1 MFRSYDLLA
10 ALQQTPS
17 PQLCIGHVKMLMI
30 AQTDAAI
37 PYSNAASMAKKL
49 IITNYKLARK
59 SRTGMN
65 KSNRLNY
72 IKWVL
77 GVAPAGEAS
86 KGTKTFLCIFF
97 DVQCCILLQNKVTA
111 HAGVNS

>member
-1 MFRSYDLLA
+1 MSYDLLA
-10 ALQQTPS
+10 ALQPTPS
-17 PQLCIGHVKMLMI
+17 PQPCIGHVKMLTT
-30 AQTDAAI
+30 AQTDAAF

-49 IITNYKLARK
+49 IITNHKLARK

-77 GVAPAGEAS
+77 GAAPAGEAS
-86 KGTKTFLCIFF
+86 KGTETFLCICF
-97 DVQCCILLQNKVTA
+97 DVQCCILLLNKVTA
-111 HAGVNS
+111 HAAVNS